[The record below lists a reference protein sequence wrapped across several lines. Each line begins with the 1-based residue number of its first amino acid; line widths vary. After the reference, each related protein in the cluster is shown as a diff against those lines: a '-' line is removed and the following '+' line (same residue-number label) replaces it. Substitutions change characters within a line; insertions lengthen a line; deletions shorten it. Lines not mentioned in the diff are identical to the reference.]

1 MYYLIFNFYVSKR
14 FSLYSTVLPD
24 YNNKKDASK
33 RDAAKS
39 QWNQARKTLIKIF
52 EKYGQ
57 NTVKLT
63 LSEKEN

>member
-39 QWNQARKTLIKIF
+39 QWNQARKSLIKW
-52 EKYGQ
+52 GAQ
-57 NTVKLT
+57 CM
-63 LSEKEN
+63 